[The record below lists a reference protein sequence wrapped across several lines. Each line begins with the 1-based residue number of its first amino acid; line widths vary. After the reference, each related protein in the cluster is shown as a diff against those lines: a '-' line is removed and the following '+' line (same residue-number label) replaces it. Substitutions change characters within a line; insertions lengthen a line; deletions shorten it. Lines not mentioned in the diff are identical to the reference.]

1 MVLILF
7 MAMIAGCFADDDTAT
22 VALSSSQTLE
32 IEGNLPNLN
41 APVLNSTADHAAG
54 IGNSDKYS
62 FSVIDKDTN
71 VEIGTVTANGNSFKA
86 TIGILNTNLCPVINV
101 KESKSGRII
110 YSALFGKIPS
120 VRELPAAVKT
130 LKISGI
136 SIDAMTT
143 ARALIALENKISIT
157 ETLFTVSTAEV
168 QAGTFIKNYNGQK
181 TAIDNHLET
190 KVIGSDNVNE
200 FAKAVTAIA
209 TILTSPNI
217 SDNVKN
223 AIAPSIT
230 NATQLLTSFVKLAK
244 ANDGVLKAVMM
255 ANHTASE
262 ISLSKIRICSDTD
275 DQTMATIIAKLNV
288 IEKVDNPSFTPDAGT
303 YAQPQNITI
312 TCPTAGA
319 IIYYTLD
326 GITPTASSA
335 LYTGALSVSATS
347 TIKVIAIKPGMLD
360 SDVVTAAYTIN
371 IPVQQAATPIFSIAT
386 GTYAATQSVEITC
399 PTAGAA
405 IYYTID
411 GTNPTVTSALYKGSI
426 TLNSTTTL
434 KAVAI
439 KPGMLDSDVVTAAYT
454 INIPTQQVVAT
465 PVFSIASGTY
475 TSTQS
480 VEISCATSGA
490 TIYYTLNGSN
500 PTTSST
506 TYTNAISI
514 STSATIKAIAVK
526 SGMTNSDIAS
536 ANYTINIPLPKVST
550 PTFNIADGT
559 YTETQSVEISCTTA
573 GSKIYYTLDR
583 TAPTSSS
590 TLYSGTISVSITTT
604 IKAIAIKTGMADS
617 DLATA
622 SYTINLPLPKVTTP
636 IFNISNGSYTE
647 TQSVEITCAT
657 PNAKIYYTL
666 DGTAPT
672 SSSSLYSGTLSVSIT
687 STIKAIAIKTGMA
700 DSDLAMANYTI
711 NIPALQVAKPVF
723 SVPAGAYT
731 TAQTLT
737 ITCATPGATIYY
749 STNGSDPS
757 NSLLIYT
764 ASITIAAD
772 MTLKAIAKKAGYIDS
787 PIESVNYK
795 VSAPTTPFT
804 LSSTELTNLGALPS
818 KYAKANTNVSPAFTW
833 GTPPAGTKSLMLV
846 CVDDNGTPT
855 NSMDDF
861 IQWGIYNIPPTATG
875 LAEGIAKGATVT
887 SGVLPSGSAAQAIND
902 YGNTGYD
909 GPDPAAGAARTYV
922 FQLYALNVEPNIP
935 AGANKATILPIIIS
949 NVIAGT
955 NLTVFY
961 QK

>member
-1 MVLILF
+1 MLRLLTSVMVLILF

-71 VEIGTVTANGNSFKA
+71 VEIGTVIANGNSFKA
-86 TIGILNTNLCPVINV
+86 TIGILNMNLCPVINV

-120 VRELPAAVKT
+120 ASELPAAVKT

-157 ETLFTVSTAEV
+157 ETLFTVSTSEV

-190 KVIGSDNVNE
+190 KIIGSDNVNE
-200 FAKAVTAIA
+200 FAKAVTAVA
-209 TILTSPNI
+209 TILTSSNI

-223 AIAPSIT
+223 TIAPSIT
-230 NATQLLTSFVKLAK
+230 NATQLLTAFVKLAK
-244 ANDGVLKAVMM
+244 ANDGVLKAVMT
-255 ANHTASE
+255 ANHTANE

-288 IEKVDNPSFTPDAGT
+288 IEKVDNPSFTPDTGT
-303 YAQPQNITI
+303 YTQSQNVTI
-312 TCPTAGA
+312 TCQTTGA
-319 IIYYTLD
+319 AIYYTLD
-326 GITPTASSA
+326 GTTPTASSA
-335 LYTGALSVSATS
+335 LYTGALNVSTTS
-347 TIKVIAIKPGMLD
+347 TIKVIVIKPGMLD
-360 SDVVTAAYTIN
+360 SYVVTAAYTIN
-371 IPVQQAATPIFSIAT
+371 IPVQQAATPVFSIAA
-386 GTYAATQSVEITC
+386 GTYAA
-399 PTAGAA
+399 
-405 IYYTID
+405 
-411 GTNPTVTSALYKGSI
+411 
-426 TLNSTTTL
+426 
-434 KAVAI
+434 
-439 KPGMLDSDVVTAAYT
+439 
-454 INIPTQQVVAT
+454 
-465 PVFSIASGTY
+465 
-475 TSTQS
+475 
-480 VEISCATSGA
+480 
-490 TIYYTLNGSN
+490 
-500 PTTSST
+500 
-506 TYTNAISI
+506 
-514 STSATIKAIAVK
+514 
-526 SGMTNSDIAS
+526 
-536 ANYTINIPLPKVST
+536 
-550 PTFNIADGT
+550 
-559 YTETQSVEISCTTA
+559 
-573 GSKIYYTLDR
+573 
-583 TAPTSSS
+583 
-590 TLYSGTISVSITTT
+590 
-604 IKAIAIKTGMADS
+604 
-617 DLATA
+617 
-622 SYTINLPLPKVTTP
+622 
-636 IFNISNGSYTE
+636 

-672 SSSSLYSGTLSVSIT
+672 SSSTLYSGTLSVSIT

-700 DSDLAMANYTI
+700 NSDIAMANYTI

-723 SVPAGAYT
+723 SVLAGTYT

-737 ITCATPGATIYY
+737 ITCATPGAIIYY

-764 ASITIAAD
+764 ASITIATD

-787 PIESVNYK
+787 SIESADYK

-804 LSSTELTNLGALPS
+804 LSSTGLTNLGALPS
-818 KYAKANTNVSPAFTW
+818 KYAKANANVSPAFTW
-833 GTPPAGTKSLMLV
+833 GTPLAGTKSLMLV

-887 SGVLPSGSAAQAIND
+887 SGVLSSGSAAQAMND

-909 GPDPAAGAARTYV
+909 GPDPSAGAARTYA

-935 AGANKATILPIIIS
+935 VGANKATILPIIIS